1 LADYAQRCWR
11 AGGSGSQSL
20 LLGQW
25 SLMVRMHVSGCQD
38 AQVSELRVLAIIATL
53 KRHGR

>member
-1 LADYAQRCWR
+1 
-11 AGGSGSQSL
+11 
-20 LLGQW
+20 
-25 SLMVRMHVSGCQD
+25 MVRMHVSGCQD